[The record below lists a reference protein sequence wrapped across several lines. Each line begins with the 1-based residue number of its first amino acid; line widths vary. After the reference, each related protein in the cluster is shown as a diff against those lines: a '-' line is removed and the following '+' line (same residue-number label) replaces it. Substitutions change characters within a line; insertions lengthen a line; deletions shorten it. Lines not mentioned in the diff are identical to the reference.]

1 MSRAG
6 ESLSKNIQTI
16 YINDLFQN
24 VFIIHCYIHT
34 FLLGVAMKRFL
45 TLIVTVF
52 LFVIAIVLGLK
63 NQQLMNVDYLVAQS
77 EIRLSTLL
85 AITFLLGFVVAVI
98 FGVFFYLKLKVIN
111 RKLCKINKKQYKE
124 LEQLRIANTFEKE

>member
-1 MSRAG
+1 
-6 ESLSKNIQTI
+6 
-16 YINDLFQN
+16 
-24 VFIIHCYIHT
+24 
-34 FLLGVAMKRFL
+34 MKRFL